1 MDQTDQYHNLRT
13 LSQLIKLQFLKKVTQ
28 LLLSVSV
35 FSFFMFHS
43 SLLSFFQSYN
53 LYFSKYLLQLFSH
66 AIDKNCIFLLC
77 NGLLVF
83 LAKLSGL
90 TRFLSGSTQNEE
102 SFKSMED
109 GLQPE
114 SSIPETKEAMLLK
127 EAIETSGWAEKIA
140 LEQVR
145 EINYLI
151 QGTEKEDKKSSVEE
165 GGGGGDSR
173 FLIEEEEEVAAAEE
187 EETGILALED
197 EKEETFVGVEE
208 EEEEENG
215 S

>member
-1 MDQTDQYHNLRT
+1 
-13 LSQLIKLQFLKKVTQ
+13 
-28 LLLSVSV
+28 
-35 FSFFMFHS
+35 
-43 SLLSFFQSYN
+43 
-53 LYFSKYLLQLFSH
+53 
-66 AIDKNCIFLLC
+66 
-77 NGLLVF
+77 
-83 LAKLSGL
+83 
-90 TRFLSGSTQNEE
+90 
-102 SFKSMED
+102 MED

-173 FLIEEEEEVAAAEE
+173 FLIEEEEEVAAAAEEE

-215 S
+215 KLSTEELNKRFDDFIRKMKEEIRIEAQRQLVIVQ